1 MPVVLVSAMDLGT
14 NMRRWFQGWHESS
27 SAVVGRTALFR
38 PARASATERRLK
50 EIVRASGGVP
60 ASAPDVAPFASDPE
74 LMSPIL
80 VRIRGGASVSAATL
94 CKIDGYV
101 APTELYISAKTRLLS
116 ALNRH
121 VVVYSGL
128 PTAAVADS
136 FLKRY
141 PSGGA
146 KALPTAFES
155 DSLYHVA
162 LRLACD
168 VVKSAQPQWRDP
180 RSRAETIK
188 QFAAAV
194 RELAERVPLA
204 TGEH

>member
-1 MPVVLVSAMDLGT
+1 M
-14 NMRRWFQGWHESS
+14 
-27 SAVVGRTALFR
+27 FR

-50 EIVRASGGVP
+50 EIVRASGGVL
-60 ASAPDVAPFASDPE
+60 SSEPDVAPFASDPE
-74 LMSPIL
+74 MMSPIL

-101 APTELYISAKTRLLS
+101 APTELYISAKTKLLS

-121 VVVYSGL
+121 AVVYTGL
-128 PTAAVADS
+128 QTSAVTNS
-136 FLKRY
+136 FLKVY

-146 KALPTAFES
+146 TQLPSAFRTS
-155 DSLYHVA
+155 PLYHAA

-204 TGEH
+204 TGGH